1 MKVLVIGSGGREHA
15 LAWKCAQSELVSE
28 VLVAPGNAGTAREAK
43 TRNVDRRG
51 RTISTGSSSSRARSG
66 LRSRSSGP
74 EPPLVAGIVD
84 RFERDGLKCF
94 GPNAAGAQLE
104 GSKAF
109 TKEFLARHRIPTAA
123 YQAFTDLS
131 RARDYVRTRTPP
143 IVIKADG
150 LAAGKGVVIA
160 PTVAEAEATL
170 ERMLE
175 QRQFGAAGSK
185 VVIEDFMQGEE
196 ASFIA
201 LVDGTRVVPLA
212 SSQDHKTRDDA
223 RPRPEHGRH
232 GRLLA
237 APGRH
242 RLPSTGT
249 SCSDIMLPTVRGLMA
264 DGIRYRGFLYAGS

>member
-1 MKVLVIGSGGREHA
+1 M
-15 LAWKCAQSELVSE
+15 
-28 VLVAPGNAGTAREAK
+28 AG
-43 TRNVDRRG
+43 V
-51 RTISTGSSSSRARSG
+51 
-66 LRSRSSGP
+66 
-74 EPPLVAGIVD
+74 VD

-160 PTVAEAEATL
+160 PTVAAAEATL

-185 VVIEDFMQGEE
+185 VVVEDFMQGEE

-223 RPRPEHGRH
+223 DRGPNTGGMGAYSPAPVVTATVHRH
-232 GRLLA
+232 VMQ
-237 APGRH
+237 
-242 RLPSTGT
+242 
-249 SCSDIMLPTVRGLMA
+249 DIMLPTVRGLMA
-264 DGIRYRGFLYAGS
+264 DGIRYRGFLYAGLMIDAAGHAKVVEFNCRLGRSRDAADPISPQVRPRARVPELLRRHARRRADRLGSPRDASAS